1 MTDIWPHLGR
11 STKQI
16 PHACLFT
23 WKPFSLSSP
32 VCNVLLRQSI
42 FINIVFLLAGIYLTM
57 VMVMTAFS
65 IVISVIVLDL
75 HHHEPSSP
83 VPRWLRRL
91 VFGFMAR
98 ILCMKTP
105 YGTESSSLFQIA
117 HGRLRHTHVTSAE
130 DCDEDILEANNIAGI
145 TAVMRGLYDDLES
158 VMAPKKKKPLF
169 EEILQHL
176 RDITTKMKRNIRR
189 EQIKEEW
196 KMVAKVIDR
205 FLLVI
210 FLIAII
216 TLTAT
221 ILYIYPNLAIHL
233 QSQRDGA
240 SQ

>member
-1 MTDIWPHLGR
+1 
-11 STKQI
+11 
-16 PHACLFT
+16 
-23 WKPFSLSSP
+23 
-32 VCNVLLRQSI
+32 
-42 FINIVFLLAGIYLTM
+42 
-57 VMVMTAFS
+57 MVMTAFS

-98 ILCMKTP
+98 LLCMKTP

-117 HGRLRHTHVTSAE
+117 HGRLRQSHVATHQDECLE
-130 DCDEDILEANNIAGI
+130 DEVLEANNIAGI

-205 FLLVI
+205 FLLII

-221 ILYIYPNLAIHL
+221 ILYIYPNLAIHF
-233 QSQRDGA
+233 QKQEEAA